1 MGSPGMPEV
10 HIPIRGDQ
18 FSVGA
23 SETCDIVLTGGEVR
37 YVHLMLR
44 ATSDFIYRATAFGP
58 VSLVETGVA
67 VEDDTLVSVR
77 QWLAISDHL
86 IAIEHW

>member
-1 MGSPGMPEV
+1 
-10 HIPIRGDQ
+10 
-18 FSVGA
+18 
-23 SETCDIVLTGGEVR
+23 
-37 YVHLMLR
+37 MLR

-77 QWLAISDHL
+77 QCLAISDHL
-86 IAIEHW
+86 IAIEHL